1 MEQHVREPER
11 GAGDGTFARRIF
23 APLMILWVVS
33 GFACAAKP
41 RAGIAEMASVSNR
54 VDGPERGAE
63 KATRQRSRNNGS
75 RPEPDSSSRA
85 RHDRS
90 RRAGAP
96 DHRALGT
103 SGSVEA
109 AVPQATGTMGGATV
123 TGTVDDQ
130 PLGAPPQRSAPPG
143 TPAEL
148 SSTTG
153 RKQPGILLVVSGV
166 IVLGAVLAIVARRF
180 L

>member
-1 MEQHVREPER
+1 MKQRVREPER
-11 GAGDGTFARRIF
+11 RAGDGTFARRVL
-23 APLMILWVVS
+23 APVMILWVVS

-41 RAGIAEMASVSNR
+41 RAGIVEMASVRNR
-54 VDGPERGAE
+54 VDGHERGAA
-63 KATRQRSRNNGS
+63 KATRPRARSNGS

-85 RHDRS
+85 RLDRAG
-90 RRAGAP
+90 RAGAP

-109 AVPQATGTMGGATV
+109 AVPHATGTMGGAAA

-130 PLGAPPQRSAPPG
+130 PRVPPQRSAPPG
-143 TPAEL
+143 TTAEL
-148 SSTTG
+148 PSAPE
-153 RKQPGILLVVSGV
+153 RKQPGILVVASGV
-166 IVLGAVLAIVARRF
+166 IVLGALIAILARRF